1 MSTPSPRARIRRLR
15 VEQIFGPGSHDIDIS
30 FKLDER
36 VTVLHGRNGSGKTI
50 TLRLLQAL
58 QAGRYAELMVMP
70 FKRLVV
76 ELEDGT
82 GLEFERP
89 IGYELGGEGEL
100 GQLIATLLLVSA
112 EGALEH
118 QVVSVF
124 KHRSL
129 LLSVADLRDLRREY
143 SIGFSIDG
151 QPIDAETDAVLSYD
165 EVRARAGDSDAHLI
179 FGVTPESS
187 ALQAFRE
194 RLPSVK
200 LIPADRL
207 VYRVAPGDDEDDSPR
222 HKHHSLVLMVDY
234 LARQI
239 RAVVQEADEK
249 YRLHAI
255 QLDATLPKRLFGSGR
270 VPPDIEV
277 LHRRGAELDAQEA
290 RLRALGL
297 LKEPASEP
305 SRVMLSDVELSDV
318 ERTMFSII
326 LDDRAAKLEPFAN
339 IVNKAERLLTS
350 LNQKLSPK
358 QVKLDVTK
366 GYEVLTAGGA
376 PLPLSKLSSGEQHEL
391 VLLHELLFS
400 VEPGT
405 LVLLDE
411 PELSLH
417 VTWQE
422 TLLEELIDVAAL
434 TGAQFVLATH
444 SPYIIGE
451 RTDLMVRLGD
461 PA

>member
-1 MSTPSPRARIRRLR
+1 MSTPSPRTRIRRLR

-36 VTVLHGRNGSGKTI
+36 VTVLHGRNGSGKTN

-58 QAGRYAELMVMP
+58 QAGQYAELMVMP

-76 ELEDGT
+76 DLEDGT
-82 GLEFERP
+82 KL
-89 IGYELGGEGEL
+89 
-100 GQLIATLLLVSA
+100 T
-112 EGALEH
+112 
-118 QVVSVF
+118 F
-124 KHRSL
+124 KHQPSKSKAAQSELKPLVYQLTVPTDDLNLIPRHSSVIHPNLSAPYSQSL
-129 LLSVADLRDLRREY
+129 RATAREY
-143 SIGFSIDG
+143 GIGWTAAGEIVEWKTG
-151 QPIDAETDAVLSYD
+151 VPLNYD
-165 EVRARAGDSDAHLI
+165 EVHSRVGDV
-179 FGVTPESS
+179 GVNAIYQITPEPSE
-187 ALQAFRE
+187 LRTVRE
-194 RLPSVK
+194 RLLPVK
-200 LIPADRL
+200 FIPADRL
-207 VYRVAPGDDEDDSPR
+207 IHREADTVDAPATGNKRYAP
-222 HKHHSLVLMVDY
+222 VLMVDH
-234 LARQI
+234 LAQQI
-239 RAVVQEADEK
+239 RAVVQEADEQ
-249 YRLHAI
+249 YRLRST
-255 QLDATLPKRLFGSGR
+255 QLDASLPRRLFG
-270 VPPDIEV
+270 VAPVALDVET
-277 LHRRGAELDAQEA
+277 LHNRRAEIANQEA
-290 RLRALGL
+290 RLLALGL
-297 LKEPASEP
+297 LKEPA
-305 SRVMLSDVELSDV
+305 LELSEVILDDAK
-318 ERTMFSII
+318 RAMFSIL

>member
-1 MSTPSPRARIRRLR
+1 MSTPSPRTRIRRLR

-58 QAGRYAELMVMP
+58 QAGRYTELMVMP

-89 IGYELGGEGEL
+89 IGSELGGEGEL
-100 GQLIATLLLVSA
+100 RPLVATLILVSA
-112 EGALEH
+112 EGALER

-129 LLSVADLRDLRREY
+129 LLSVSDLRYLRREY
-143 SIGFSIDG
+143 SIGFSIDR

-165 EVRARAGDSDAHLI
+165 EVRARAGDSDAQLI

-255 QLDATLPKRLFGSGR
+255 QLDATLAKRLFGSGR
-270 VPPDIEV
+270 AAPEIEN
-277 LHRRGAELDAQEA
+277 LLSRRAEILNQEA

-297 LKEPASEP
+297 LKDPAP
-305 SRVMLSDVELSDV
+305 ELSEV
-318 ERTMFSII
+318 SEATLSQAERTMFSII